1 MSANSGCRGLH
12 SGPEVKERAA
22 TPVHRERHGVVD
34 VRDFPRAVFA
44 PEAGRGTEPEID
56 PLAVGLGTGHVA
68 EPDRIRD
75 VAADDDLQIARLG
88 PDGAVPGVEPLLDV
102 LRIALG
108 LWCMRSGGAR
118 S

>member
-1 MSANSGCRGLH
+1 V
-12 SGPEVKERAA
+12 PQ
-22 TPVHRERHGVVD
+22 
-34 VRDFPRAVFA
+34 
-44 PEAGRGTEPEID
+44 
-56 PLAVGLGTGHVA
+56 
-68 EPDRIRD
+68 PDRIRD